1 MNTLYCSIF
10 IVVIIYAYFDMVN
23 GVPEP
28 NKFVDEDGVPVRGK
42 PATPIKVSAIK
53 IPVNKTMKVETTP
66 SKEKKQK
73 NEPKR
78 HKRSSQKKDKKAKSS
93 SSTLTIGSPIVFIIT
108 PFVISKFLL

>member
-1 MNTLYCSIF
+1 MSVPIKKISKRTMNTHYCTIF

-28 NKFVDEDGVPVRGK
+28 NKFVDEDGAPVRGK

-53 IPVNKTMKVETTP
+53 IPVNKTMEVET
-66 SKEKKQK
+66 
-73 NEPKR
+73 
-78 HKRSSQKKDKKAKSS
+78 SQKKDKKAKSS

>member
-78 HKRSSQKKDKKAKSS
+78 HKRSS

>member
-1 MNTLYCSIF
+1 
-10 IVVIIYAYFDMVN
+10 MVN
-23 GVPEP
+23 GV
-28 NKFVDEDGVPVRGK
+28 
-42 PATPIKVSAIK
+42 PATPIKVSAVK
-53 IPVNKTMKVETTP
+53 IPVNKTMNVQTTP

-93 SSTLTIGSPIVFIIT
+93 SSTLTIGCPIVFILT